1 MKNEINRRELLRLAG
16 FGGLVFASAAFPGI
30 AGCGSSTSSAKGAP
44 APGTTRGAAEDFFFL
59 QLSDTHWGFA
69 DPTVNPEPTMELPA
83 VIAEINA
90 ANVRPDF
97 IVFTGDLTHTT
108 DDVTVR
114 RQRMT
119 EFKALADGLQVP
131 LVKFMPGEHDAAPDA
146 GAAYKDFFG
155 ELHYSF
161 DHKGIHFVV
170 LDNVSSP
177 TAMVGDDQIAWLK
190 SDLAHLDADAPI
202 VVLTHRPLWDLKPEW
217 DWATAD
223 GAKVLDVLMPY
234 RNVVVFFGHIHQELH
249 HMTGHIAHHSTR
261 SLMFALPTPE
271 TAGKKVQIPWDPAAP
286 NAGLGYRRIEAT
298 VTAENYGIEELPA
311 PMGDV

>member
-1 MKNEINRRELLRLAG
+1 MANELNRRELLRLAG
-16 FGGLVFASAAFPGI
+16 LGGVVFASAAFPGLT
-30 AGCGSSTSSAKGAP
+30 GCGSSSGSAKGTP
-44 APGTTRGAAEDFFFL
+44 ASGSPRGASEDFFFL
-59 QLSDTHWGFA
+59 QISDTHWGFA
-69 DPTVNPEPTMELPA
+69 DPTVNPRAMTELPG

-90 ANVRPDF
+90 ATLKPDF
-97 IVFTGDLTHTT
+97 VVFTGDLTHTT

-119 EFKALADGLQVP
+119 EFKQMVAGLQVP

-155 ELHYSF
+155 DLHYSF

-177 TAMVGDDQIAWLK
+177 TASVGDDQIAWLK
-190 SDLAHLDADAPI
+190 SDLARLDAEAPI
-202 VVLTHRPLWDLKPEW
+202 VLLTHRPLWDLKPEW

-234 RNVVVFFGHIHQELH
+234 QNVVVFFGHIHQELH
-249 HMTGHIAHHSTR
+249 HTTGHISHHSAR
-261 SLMFALPTPE
+261 STMFALPTPE
-271 TAGKKVQIPWDPAAP
+271 TPGKRVQVPWDPSAP
-286 NAGLGYRRIEAT
+286 NAGLGYRRIEAA
-298 VTAENYGIEELPA
+298 VTAQSYPLEELPV
-311 PMGDV
+311 PTGDG

>member
-1 MKNEINRRELLRLAG
+1 MANEMNRRELFRLAG
-16 FGGLVFASAAFPGI
+16 FGGLVFASAAFPGLV
-30 AGCGSSTSSAKGAP
+30 GCGTSSGSARGGA
-44 APGTTRGAAEDFFFL
+44 APGTPRGAAQDFFFL
-59 QLSDTHWGFA
+59 QLSDTHWGFS
-69 DPTVNPEPTMELPA
+69 DPTVNPESATELPS

-90 ANVRPDF
+90 ASVRPDF
-97 IVFTGDLTHTT
+97 VVFTGDLTQTT

-119 EFKALADGLQVP
+119 EFKQLVADLNVP
-131 LVKFMPGEHDAAPDA
+131 IVKFMPGEHDAAPDA

-161 DHKGIHFVV
+161 DHKGVHFVV

-177 TAMVGDDQIAWLK
+177 TATVGDAQIAWLK

-202 VVLTHRPLWDLKPEW
+202 VLLTHRPLWDLKPEW
-217 DWATAD
+217 DWATTD
-223 GAKVLDVLMPY
+223 GAKVLDVVMPFH
-234 RNVVVFFGHIHQELH
+234 NVVVFFGHIHQELH
-249 HMTGHIAHHSTR
+249 HMTGHIAHHSAR

-271 TAGKKVQIPWDPAAP
+271 TPGNKVQVPWDPNQP

-298 VTAENYGIEELPA
+298 QTAQNYDVTELPA
-311 PMGDV
+311 QTKDG